1 MGEVVAVEDPGGNP
15 GTLVVDLDGV
25 MYVGSERVPG
35 AAAALEEL
43 REAGWRILF
52 VTNNSTKERRVA
64 AEAIAERTGF
74 PAHEDQVLTSGYAT
88 ARHLSGHVRR
98 VLVVGAPGL
107 AATLEAEGIEI
118 VTNHEEAEAAVIGLD
133 PQLTYDKLVEA
144 TLAVRSGARLVA
156 TNSDA
161 TYPTPRGLYPGGG
174 ALVAALERA
183 TDAVAEVCGK
193 PHEPMRKLVRAMVGL
208 GPVVVVGDRPETD
221 LALAGAEGW
230 RRVLVLTGVTDDP
243 SGIPDAYTPDV
254 VLGSIAELPEAMLRP
269 LD

>member
-1 MGEVVAVEDPGGNP
+1 MSGVVAVETPGGNP

-25 MYVGSERVPG
+25 MYVGSEPVPG
-35 AAAALEEL
+35 AAAALEKL
-43 REAGWRILF
+43 QDAGWRVLF

-64 AEAIAERTGF
+64 AETIAERTGF
-74 PAHEDQVLTSGYAT
+74 PAHEDQVLTSGYST
-88 ARHLSGHVRR
+88 ARYLAGHVQR
-98 VLVVGAPGL
+98 VFVVGAPGL
-107 AATLEAEGIEI
+107 AATLTAEGIE
-118 VTNHEEAEAAVIGLD
+118 VVDTHEDAEAAVVGLD
-133 PQLTYDKLVEA
+133 PELTYDKLVEA
-144 TLAVRSGARLVA
+144 TLAVRAGARLVA

-230 RRVLVLTGVTDDP
+230 HRVLVLTGVTDEP
-243 SGIPDAYTPDV
+243 SGVPEEYAPDL
-254 VLGSIAELPEAMLRP
+254 VLASIAELPDVIANLVG
-269 LD
+269 